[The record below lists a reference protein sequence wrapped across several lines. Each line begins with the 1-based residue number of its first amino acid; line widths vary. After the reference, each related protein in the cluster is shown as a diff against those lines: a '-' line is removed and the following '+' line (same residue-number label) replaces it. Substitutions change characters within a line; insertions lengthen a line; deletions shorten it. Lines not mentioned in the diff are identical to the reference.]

1 VENQEYWG
9 LAMNKSNG
17 LPVFHEG
24 VSKLCASLGGD
35 WFAIAHNYRNRKI
48 RLSDFL
54 FLLAGSKDVE

>member
-1 VENQEYWG
+1 
-9 LAMNKSNG
+9 MNKSNG
-17 LPVFHEG
+17 LPVFHEV
-24 VSKLCASLGGD
+24 VSKLCASLGGN